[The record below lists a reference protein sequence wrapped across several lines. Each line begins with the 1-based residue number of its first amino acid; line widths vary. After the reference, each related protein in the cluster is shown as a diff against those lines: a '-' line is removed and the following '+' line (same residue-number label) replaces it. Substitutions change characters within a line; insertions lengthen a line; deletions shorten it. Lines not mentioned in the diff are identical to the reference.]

1 MGTDA
6 HAVDTGRMDSILI
19 YCRPR
24 ANTRADTL
32 RGWLEHQACELSA
45 GPAVARTSVVDLT
58 TPSTDGPREHGWLLD
73 CELVDAA
80 GPPSDAL
87 CELLTDMRL
96 VGFDPTI
103 FYGTARAGV
112 TDPGRR

>member
-6 HAVDTGRMDSILI
+6 CAVNTERMDSILI

-24 ANTRADTL
+24 ANGRAYRL
-32 RGWLEHQACELSA
+32 RAWLEHQAAELSA
-45 GPAVARTSVVDLT
+45 GPGVLRTTVVDLT
-58 TPSTDGPREHGWLLD
+58 TPSMGGPREHGWLLE

-87 CELLTDMRL
+87 RGLLTDMRL
-96 VGFDPTI
+96 VGFDPTV
-103 FYGTARAGV
+103 FTAQ
-112 TDPGRR
+112 PGPV